1 MFKKSI
7 SEHYTEKAFKMLR
20 ALNHF
25 KGQSL
30 SLGKIEL
37 SNQEVSYFVYP
48 DEIILCQSDNTY
60 TYVYLISGERIFI
73 SKPLKRIQEELECY
87 DLFFRTHQS
96 YLVNVVHIRGMLKRE
111 GVRLLLSNKLEAGI
125 AKRHLEQLRQRL

>member
-1 MFKKSI
+1 
-7 SEHYTEKAFKMLR
+7 MLR

-60 TYVYLISGERIFI
+60 TYVYLTSGERIFI